1 MKILSL
7 ITYLH
12 VVSNQY
18 DFVSSVEYKIRYF
31 EESSLTNIIH
41 SIFLCVLQKN
51 ECIQVWHDMQLSK
64 WWQNIHFGMNYVLC
78 VIATLTNQKQDQK

>member
-1 MKILSL
+1 MQNQHNKNVTTQIQNLTKLLSKDTVHPKMKILSS

-12 VVSNQY
+12 VVSNLY

-51 ECIQVWHDMQLSK
+51 ECIQV
-64 WWQNIHFGMNYVLC
+64 
-78 VIATLTNQKQDQK
+78 

>member
-1 MKILSL
+1 MKILSS

-12 VVSNQY
+12 VVSNLY

-51 ECIQVWHDMQLSK
+51 ECIQVWHDMKLSK
-64 WWQNIHFGMNYVLC
+64 WQNIHFGMNDVFC
-78 VIATLTNQKQDQK
+78 VIATLTNHKQDQK